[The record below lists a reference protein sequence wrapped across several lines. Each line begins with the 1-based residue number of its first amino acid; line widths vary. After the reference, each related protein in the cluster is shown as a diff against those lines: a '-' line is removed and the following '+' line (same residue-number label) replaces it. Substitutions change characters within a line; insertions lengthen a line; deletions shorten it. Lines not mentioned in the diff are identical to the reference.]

1 MPNTSKRVEIDPVRE
16 KLIDVCKQA
25 NDELRLR
32 PGCSTWGDF
41 ADCLIANGVTV
52 KIKKEKPPVDLSG
65 KCGSC
70 VYASM
75 EQKEL
80 WLHLQSYVR
89 CVNPEKRFM
98 RKNSEYKARTTPCCK
113 AYKPKGEPK

>member
-1 MPNTSKRVEIDPVRE
+1 MPNKIKGVDFDPIKE
-16 KLIDVCKQA
+16 KLIDLMTAFYGVDPGYYGVDAYSLA
-25 NDELRLR
+25 NH
-32 PGCSTWGDF
+32 
-41 ADCLIANGVTV
+41 LIANGVTV

-89 CVNPEKRFM
+89 CINPEKRFM
-98 RKNSEYKARTTPCCK
+98 RKNSEYKARTTPCRK
-113 AYKPKGEPK
+113 AYKTKGE